1 MYAAS
6 FSESS
11 MSTSPSLPCP
21 HASLISH
28 YLWKPYQS
36 FKTNPSR
43 PISSLPS
50 EIWFYNLQAFLSL
63 SLDLKHS
70 FVTLG
75 LQDTGT
81 FNTRGPFP
89 ASKRKKKIWCRVTGI
104 PYFLWPSEK
113 WSSCPLLILSI
124 ELCLHSAA
132 TLFILKWEQ
141 TIYPAFSTANELKV
155 NSFTFLKQPH
165 MP

>member
-1 MYAAS
+1 MLLPSRKAPCLPLHPCLAPTLLSSLTIY
-6 FSESS
+6 ES
-11 MSTSPSLPCP
+11 P
-21 HASLISH
+21 
-28 YLWKPYQS
+28 
-36 FKTNPSR
+36 TNPSR

-89 ASKRKKKIWCRVTGI
+89 ASKRKKNMVQGYWNSLLPLTFGKVEFLPTSDSLHRTVLALSSHAIHTKMRANYISCFQYCKRVK
-104 PYFLWPSEK
+104 SK
-113 WSSCPLLILSI
+113 
-124 ELCLHSAA
+124 
-132 TLFILKWEQ
+132 LFHL
-141 TIYPAFSTANELKV
+141 A
-155 NSFTFLKQPH
+155 FLKQPH

>member
-1 MYAAS
+1 MLLPFRKAPCLPLHPCLAPTLLSSLTIY
-6 FSESS
+6 ES
-11 MSTSPSLPCP
+11 P
-21 HASLISH
+21 
-28 YLWKPYQS
+28 
-36 FKTNPSR
+36 TNPSR

-81 FNTRGPFP
+81 FNTWGPFP
-89 ASKRKKKIWCRVTGI
+89 ASKRKKKYAAGLLEFPTSFDLRKSGVLAHFRFSPQNCACTQHPRYSYCFQYCKRVK
-104 PYFLWPSEK
+104 SK
-113 WSSCPLLILSI
+113 
-124 ELCLHSAA
+124 
-132 TLFILKWEQ
+132 LFHL
-141 TIYPAFSTANELKV
+141 A
-155 NSFTFLKQPH
+155 FLKQPH